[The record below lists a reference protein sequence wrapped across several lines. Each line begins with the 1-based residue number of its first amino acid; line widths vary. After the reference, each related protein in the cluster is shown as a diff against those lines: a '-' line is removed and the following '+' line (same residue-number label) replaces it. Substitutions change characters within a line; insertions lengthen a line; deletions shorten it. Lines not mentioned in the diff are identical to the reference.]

1 MKKSK
6 LINFVI
12 FIATLLPATY
22 ISLPFINA
30 SGCNYNIQ
38 IESATLFTRGL
49 CNSGKIKTIT
59 NVKNSDIVVSQEFIS
74 AYRSPYLITILTDTD
89 IIHHKNDSSEHRIQK
104 SRFNPCTM
112 SKINVYYVGSNKN
125 DTFLIRKPLWGECK
139 TQGATIY
146 KTPIEGRFSH
156 WE

>member
-30 SGCNYNIQ
+30 SGCNYNMQ
-38 IESATLFTRGL
+38 VESDTLFTRVL

-59 NVKNSDIVVSQEFIS
+59 NIKNSDVVVSQEFIS

-89 IIHHKNDSSEHRIQK
+89 IIHHKNDSSEQRVQK
-104 SRFNPCTM
+104 SWFNPCAM
-112 SKINVYYVGSNKN
+112 SKINVYYVGHNN
-125 DTFLIRKPLWGECK
+125 NGTFLIRKPLWGECK
-139 TQGATIY
+139 AQGATIY